1 MHVGF
6 VGDTEDADDAEDSES
21 ISEEESSE
29 SDDDDDDDESDFNV
43 DSLIVGTNTGIS
55 CTFDFTGIWIGLN
68 ETVS

>member
-1 MHVGF
+1 
-6 VGDTEDADDAEDSES
+6 
-21 ISEEESSE
+21 
-29 SDDDDDDDESDFNV
+29 V

>member
-1 MHVGF
+1 MHVDF

-29 SDDDDDDDESDFNV
+29 SDDDDDESDFNV

-55 CTFDFTGIWIGLN
+55 CTFDFTGI
-68 ETVS
+68 